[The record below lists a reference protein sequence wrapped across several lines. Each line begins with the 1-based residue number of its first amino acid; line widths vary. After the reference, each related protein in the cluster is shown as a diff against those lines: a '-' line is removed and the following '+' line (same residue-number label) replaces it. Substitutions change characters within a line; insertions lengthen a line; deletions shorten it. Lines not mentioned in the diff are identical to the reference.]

1 MYVCHSFRLGYRLGH
16 VILYILYHLL
26 CVVVLSCSV
35 YFFTFCK
42 TGLSG
47 HGRGLC
53 QCGAGDQQLA
63 VLYFSALSL
72 YTVHDFKDF

>member
-1 MYVCHSFRLGYRLGH
+1 MFR
-16 VILYILYHLL
+16 
-26 CVVVLSCSV
+26 S
-35 YFFTFCK
+35 FCK

-63 VLYFSALSL
+63 VLYFSALSIL
-72 YTVHDFKDF
+72 YMIVNDFLVRSQRWPACVEATA